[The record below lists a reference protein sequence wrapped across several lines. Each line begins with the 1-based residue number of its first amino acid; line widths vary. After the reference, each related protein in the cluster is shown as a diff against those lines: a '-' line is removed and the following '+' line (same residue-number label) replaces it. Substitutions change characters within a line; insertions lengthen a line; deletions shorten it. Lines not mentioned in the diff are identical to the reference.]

1 MSLELKK
8 EYIKTGRRLK
18 EASCEQKL
26 DMEITLPDYCAD
38 IKKIL
43 RCTLTPGIHTVS
55 LSGERA
61 SAKGTGTVRVIYLAE
76 GDKIDVYEKSCE
88 LSSAA
93 VLKDISPDMT
103 VTAEAV
109 ADFVNC
115 RALSQRKIN
124 VNSGISTIYSCFA
137 AVQQQYA
144 VNDEKNIIQAKKE
157 KISCESCL
165 GFFEKTFDLA
175 ETVALNSEHPAV
187 GKIISCSC
195 RIVNESH
202 KLSQGK
208 LLIKGDAVTD
218 ICYLTESGK
227 NELHSISHSMPIS
240 QIADLRQV
248 PDSAFCRIRLKACQ
262 QLCSVKADSSGNN
275 RLVDISLRISAFTE
289 AYEKTEREVITDCYC
304 TRYETEESFVKP
316 ELICPVREMNEARQ
330 IKGEIELSSPAKEI
344 CFVRCTEISKS
355 IRCDEDEAH
364 FDCSA
369 LLFIMYLD
377 ENGVPCCQE
386 KNLDFDFSYSLVKKC
401 TAPFAFFTVECIDI
415 PTARVKGDKV
425 EITLNFN
432 VSGNVYSNY
441 EGRILKELIA
451 YEDKPKQNKSA
462 PLTVY
467 FADKGEHLWDIAREH
482 NSTTELIMKE
492 NALKNNIID
501 EKLMLMIP
509 CV

>member
-8 EYIKTGRRLK
+8 EYIRTGRKLK
-18 EASCEQKL
+18 ETSCEQKL
-26 DMEITLPDYCAD
+26 DMEISLPDYCAD

-43 RCTLTPGIHTVS
+43 RCTVTPGVHTVS

-124 VNSGISTIYSCFA
+124 INSGISTIYSCFG
-137 AVQQQYA
+137 AVQEQYA
-144 VNDEKNIIQAKKE
+144 VKDEKNIIQVKNE
-157 KISCESCL
+157 KISCENSL
-165 GFFEKTFDLA
+165 GFFEKTFDLS

-187 GKIISCSC
+187 GKIVSCSS
-195 RIVNESH
+195 RVINESH

-218 ICYLTESGK
+218 ICYLTEGGK
-227 NELHSISHSMPIS
+227 NELHCFSHSMPIS
-240 QIADLRQV
+240 QIVDLRQV
-248 PDSAFCRIRLKACQ
+248 PDSALCRIRLKVSQ
-262 QLCSVKADSSGNN
+262 QLCSVKTDSSGSN
-275 RLVDISLRISAFTE
+275 RLVDISLRVSAFIV

-304 TRYETEESFVKP
+304 TQYEAEEVFEKP
-316 ELICPVREMNEARQ
+316 LLICPVREINEARQ

-344 CFVRCTEISKS
+344 SFVRCTEITKN
-355 IRCDEDEAH
+355 IKCDENGAY

-369 LLFIMYLD
+369 LVFIMYID

-386 KNLDFDFSYSLVKKC
+386 KNLNFDFSYSLVKKC
-401 TAPFAFFTVECIDI
+401 SNPVAAFWVECTDI
-415 PTARVKGDKV
+415 SAVRTVGDKA
-425 EITLNFN
+425 EITLDFN
-432 VSGNVYSNY
+432 VSGNVYGNY
-441 EGRILKELIA
+441 DGRILKSLTA
-451 YEDKPKQNKSA
+451 FEDKPKQNGSA
-462 PLTVY
+462 ALTVY
-467 FADKGEHLWDIAREH
+467 FADKGEMLWDIARDH
-482 NSTTELIMKE
+482 NSTVELIMKE
-492 NALKNNIID
+492 NALKGQTVTENI
-501 EKLMLMIP
+501 MLMIP